1 MKRDNDYLRELLF
14 KTENSDDYLIFAI
27 PTLGMSP
34 GEQKAY
40 YHIQLLSDAGY
51 VVKVRDTENSGHRL
65 TFQGHDFIEAIR
77 DEGIWEKTKKTVAE
91 TGGNATLEMVKAI
104 ASGLLKKKLSEHAGI
119 DL

>member
-14 KTENSDDYLIFAI
+14 KFENSDDYLIFAI

-40 YHIQLLSDAGY
+40 YHIQLLSDARY
-51 VVKVRDTENSGHRL
+51 VVKVRDAENSGHRL

-77 DEGIWEKTKKTVAE
+77 DEGIWEKNKKD
-91 TGGNATLEMVKAI
+91 GCRNRRQCNLGNGKGHCIRPTQEKNYLNMLA
-104 ASGLLKKKLSEHAGI
+104 
-119 DL
+119 